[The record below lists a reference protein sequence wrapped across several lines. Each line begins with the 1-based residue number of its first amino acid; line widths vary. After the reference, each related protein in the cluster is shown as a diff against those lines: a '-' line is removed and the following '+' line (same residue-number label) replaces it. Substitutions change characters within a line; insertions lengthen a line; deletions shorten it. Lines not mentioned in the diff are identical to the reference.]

1 MKILQISF
9 HTAPFGSAGKYDSGG
24 LNIYVEKISDQLS
37 KNNFVTVLTAEK
49 AESFVK
55 GNLEFKSLN
64 LFDKD
69 LSVED
74 KEIHMQEFINKLYE
88 SIDLESYDV
97 IHTHYW
103 LSGLVGKEIANKFN
117 KPLVYTSHS
126 LGIFLDG
133 YNKERVD
140 CEKII
145 MNSSDVITTSS
156 LFEGDMILENY
167 NIDSNKMKQITP
179 GVDLEIFTPDSTI
192 KRENIFLSIGRIQ
205 EQKGQIETIKFL
217 DNFRKVE
224 NNFLCYFIGGPS
236 GKSGS
241 EYLEELKQNVQDL
254 NLESHIEFLDN
265 LPQTEIRDL
274 LNKSKLL
281 IHTSKFETFGLV
293 AIEAIA
299 MGVPVLT
306 SNRGSL
312 IEIIEND
319 KNGYLSENLLDSN
332 VNNFVLNLLNDNKKF
347 EEISSSCIEKSKK
360 YDWKNTSKILQNSYQ
375 ELVTY

>member
-37 KNNFVTVLTAEK
+37 KNNHVTVVTGEK

-55 GNLEFKSLN
+55 DNLEFQSLN

-74 KEIHMQEFINKLYE
+74 KEIYLQEFINKLNE
-88 SIDLESYDV
+88 SVDPESFDV
-97 IHTHYW
+97 IHAHYW
-103 LSGLVGKEIANKFN
+103 LSGLVGKEIANKYN

-140 CEKII
+140 CEKIV
-145 MNSSDVITTSS
+145 MTSSDVITTSS
-156 LFEGDMILENY
+156 LFEEDMILKNY
-167 NIDSNKMKQITP
+167 NVDSNKMKLITP
-179 GVDLEIFTPDSTI
+179 GVDVEIFSPDQTV

-217 DNFRKVE
+217 DNFKKVE
-224 NNFLCYFIGGPS
+224 NNFTCYFVGGPS
-236 GKSGS
+236 GKSGN
-241 EYLEELKQNVQDL
+241 EYLEELKQTVVDF

-293 AIEAIA
+293 AAEANA

-306 SNRGSL
+306 TNSGSVLEIVESNENGYYSESL
-312 IEIIEND
+312 ID
-319 KNGYLSENLLDSN
+319 GN
-332 VNNFVLNLLNDNKKF
+332 VNNFVKELLNNNDKF
-347 EEISSSCIEKSKK
+347 YEIMLNCLDKSKT
-360 YDWKNTSKILQNSYQ
+360 YSWASTAREIEILYKDFA
-375 ELVTY
+375 

>member
-24 LNIYVEKISDQLS
+24 LNIYVEKTSDQLS
-37 KNNFVTVLTAEK
+37 KNNFVTVVTAEK

-88 SIDLESYDV
+88 SIDLESFDV

-145 MNSSDVITTSS
+145 MTSSDVITTSS

-167 NIDSNKMKQITP
+167 NIDSNKMKQIMP
-179 GVDLEIFTPDSTI
+179 GVDVEIFTPDSRI

-205 EQKGQIETIKFL
+205 EQKGQIETIKLL

-224 NNFLCYFIGGPS
+224 NNFFCYFIGGPS

-241 EYLEELKQNVQDL
+241 EYLDELKQTVVDL
-254 NLESHIEFLDN
+254 NLESHIGFLDN

>member
-9 HTAPFGSAGKYDSGG
+9 HTAPFGSTGKYDSGG
-24 LNIYVEKISDQLS
+24 LNIYVEKISKELS
-37 KNNFVTVLTAEK
+37 KNNYVTVVTAER

-64 LFDKD
+64 LFDKE
-69 LSVED
+69 LSVDD
-74 KEIHMQEFINKLYE
+74 KEIYLQEFINKLYE
-88 SIDLESYDV
+88 SVDLENFDI
-97 IHTHYW
+97 IHSHYW
-103 LSGLVGKEIANKFN
+103 MSGLVGKEIANKFN

-156 LFEGDMILENY
+156 LFEEVMILENY
-167 NIDSNKMKQITP
+167 IADSNKLKKITP
-179 GVDLEIFTPDSTI
+179 GVDIEIFTPDTTI

-205 EQKGQIETIKFL
+205 EQKRQIDTIKFL

-224 NNFLCYFIGGPS
+224 NNFVCYFIGGPS

-241 EYLEELKQNVQDL
+241 EYLEELIQTVEDL
-254 NLESHIEFLDN
+254 NLESHIEFLDT
-265 LPQTEIRDL
+265 LTQEEIKEL

-293 AIEAIA
+293 AAEANA

-306 SNRGSL
+306 TNSGSL
-312 IEIIEND
+312 NEIVESN
-319 KNGYLSENLLDSN
+319 KNGYYSENLIDGN
-332 VNNFVLNLLNDNKKF
+332 VNIFVKDLLNNNKKF
-347 EEISSSCIEKSKK
+347 NEIMLNCFEKS
-360 YDWKNTSKILQNSYQ
+360 NTYNWANTATKIENLYKTF
-375 ELVTY
+375 V

>member
-24 LNIYVEKISDQLS
+24 LNIYVEKISNELS
-37 KNNFVTVLTAEK
+37 KNNYVTVVTAEK
-49 AESFVK
+49 AESFVND
-55 GNLEFKSLN
+55 NLEFKSLN

-74 KEIHMQEFINKLYE
+74 KEIYLQEFINKLYE
-88 SIDLESYDV
+88 SVDLESFDV
-97 IHTHYW
+97 VHTHYW

-145 MNSSDVITTSS
+145 MTSANLITTSS
-156 LFEGDMILENY
+156 LFEEDMILENY
-167 NIDSNKMKQITP
+167 NIDLNKIKKIMP
-179 GVDLEIFTPDSTI
+179 GVDVEIFTPDSRI

-224 NNFLCYFIGGPS
+224 NNFFCYFIGGPS

-241 EYLEELKQNVQDL
+241 EYLDELKQTVVDL

-332 VNNFVLNLLNDNKKF
+332 VNNFVLNLLNHNKKF

>member
-9 HTAPFGSAGKYDSGG
+9 HTAPFGSVGKYDSGG
-24 LNIYVEKISDQLS
+24 LNIYVEKISNELS
-37 KNNFVTVLTAEK
+37 KNNYVTVVTAEK
-49 AESFVK
+49 SENFIK
-55 GNLEFKSLN
+55 DNLEFKSLN

-74 KEIHMQEFINKLYE
+74 KEIYLQEFINKLNE
-88 SIDLESYDV
+88 SVDLESFDI

-103 LSGLVGKEIANKFN
+103 LSGLVGKEIANRFN
-117 KPLVYTSHS
+117 IPLVYTSHS

-145 MNSSDVITTSS
+145 MTSADVITTSS
-156 LFEGDMILENY
+156 LFEEDLILKNY
-167 NIDSNKMKQITP
+167 SADFNKMKLITP
-179 GVDLEIFTPDSTI
+179 GVDTEIFSPDSTV

-224 NNFLCYFIGGPS
+224 SNFICYFVGGPS
-236 GKSGS
+236 GRSGN
-241 EYLEELKQNVQDL
+241 EYFEELKKTVVDL
-254 NLESHIEFLDN
+254 NLESHIEFHDN
-265 LPQTEIRDL
+265 LPQIQIRDL

-293 AIEAIA
+293 AAEANA

-306 SNRGSL
+306 TNSGSVLEIVESNENGYYSESL
-312 IEIIEND
+312 ID
-319 KNGYLSENLLDSN
+319 GN
-332 VNNFVLNLLNDNKKF
+332 VNNFVKELLNNNDKF
-347 EEISSSCIEKSKK
+347 HEIMLNCLDKSKA
-360 YDWKNTSKILQNSYQ
+360 YSWANTAREIEILYKDFA
-375 ELVTY
+375 

>member
-9 HTAPFGSAGKYDSGG
+9 HTAPFGSAGKFDSGG

-37 KNNFVTVLTAEK
+37 KNNNVTVVTAEK
-49 AESFVK
+49 AESFSK
-55 GNLEFKSLN
+55 GNLDFQSLD

-74 KEIHMQEFINKLYE
+74 KEIYLQEFINKLYE
-88 SIDLESYDV
+88 SFDLESFDV
-97 IHTHYW
+97 IHAHYW

-126 LGIFLDG
+126 LGIFLEG

-140 CEKII
+140 CEKLI
-145 MNSSDVITTSS
+145 MTSSDVITTSS
-156 LFEGDMILENY
+156 QFEKNMILENY
-167 NIDSNKMKQITP
+167 KIDSSKLKLVKP
-179 GVDLEIFTPDSTI
+179 GVDVEIFTPNSEI

-205 EQKGQIETIKFL
+205 EQKGQIDVIKFL

-224 NNFLCYFIGGPS
+224 NNFMCYFIGGPS
-236 GKSGS
+236 GKSGI
-241 EYLEELKQNVQDL
+241 EYLEELKKVVIDL
-254 NLESHIEFLDN
+254 ELESYVEFVDIIS
-265 LPQTEIRDL
+265 QTKIRDL

-293 AIEAIA
+293 AAEALS

-306 SNRGSL
+306 TNRGSL
-312 IEIIEND
+312 LEIIENNI
-319 KNGYLSENLLDSN
+319 NGYQSENLIDRN
-332 VNNFVLNLLNDNKKF
+332 VNNFVKELLNNDEKF
-347 EEISSSCIEKSKK
+347 NEIMLNCLEKSKD
-360 YDWKNTSKILQNSYQ
+360 YNWSNTAIEIENLYNN
-375 ELVTY
+375 LT

>member
-9 HTAPFGSAGKYDSGG
+9 HTAPFGIAGKYDSGG
-24 LNIYVEKISDQLS
+24 LNIYVEKISNQLA
-37 KNNFVTVLTAEK
+37 KNNHVTVVTAEK
-49 AESFVK
+49 AESFVES
-55 GNLEFKSLN
+55 NLEFKSLN

-74 KEIHMQEFINKLYE
+74 KEVYLQEFINKLYE
-88 SIDLESYDV
+88 SVDLERFDV

-103 LSGLVGKEIANKFN
+103 LSGLVGKEIAKKFN

-145 MNSSDVITTSS
+145 MTSSDIITTSS
-156 LFEGDMILENY
+156 KFEEEMILENY
-167 NIDSNKMKQITP
+167 KIDSNKMKQITP
-179 GVDLEIFTPDSTI
+179 GVDLEIFAHDKTL

-205 EQKGQIETIKFL
+205 EQKGQIEAIKFL

-224 NNFLCYFIGGPS
+224 NNFFCYFIGGPS
-236 GKSGS
+236 GKSGI
-241 EYLEELKQNVQDL
+241 EYLEQLKQTVLDL
-254 NLESHIEFLDN
+254 NLESHIEFLNN
-265 LPQTEIRDL
+265 LPQTEIRAL

-293 AIEAIA
+293 AIEANA

-306 SNRGSL
+306 TNRGSL
-312 IEIIEND
+312 IEIIENE
-319 KNGYLSENLLDSN
+319 KNGYLSENLLDRN
-332 VNNFVLNLLNDNKKF
+332 VNNFVLNLLNDYKKF
-347 EEISSSCIEKSKK
+347 QEISSLSIEKSKK
-360 YDWKNTSKILQNSYQ
+360 YDWKNTSQILQNVYQ
-375 ELVTY
+375 ELVTD

>member
-24 LNIYVEKISDQLS
+24 LNIYVEKISNELS
-37 KNNFVTVLTAEK
+37 KNNYVTVVTAEK
-49 AESFVK
+49 AESFVND
-55 GNLEFKSLN
+55 NLEFKSLN

-74 KEIHMQEFINKLYE
+74 KEIYLQEFINKLYE
-88 SIDLESYDV
+88 SVDLESFDV
-97 IHTHYW
+97 VHTHYW

-145 MNSSDVITTSS
+145 MTSADLITTSS
-156 LFEGDMILENY
+156 LFEEDMILENY
-167 NIDSNKMKQITP
+167 NIDSNKMKQIMP
-179 GVDLEIFTPDSTI
+179 GVDVEIFTPDSRI
-192 KRENIFLSIGRIQ
+192 ERENIFLSIGRIQ
-205 EQKGQIETIKFL
+205 EQKGQIETIKLL

-224 NNFLCYFIGGPS
+224 NNFFCYFIGGPS

-241 EYLEELKQNVQDL
+241 EYLDELKQTVVDL
-254 NLESHIEFLDN
+254 NLESHIGFLDN

>member
-24 LNIYVEKISDQLS
+24 LNIYVEKISNELS
-37 KNNFVTVLTAEK
+37 KNNYVTVVTAEK
-49 AESFVK
+49 AESFVND
-55 GNLEFKSLN
+55 NLEFKSLN

-74 KEIHMQEFINKLYE
+74 KEIYLQEFINKLYE
-88 SIDLESYDV
+88 SVDLESFDV
-97 IHTHYW
+97 VHTHYW

-145 MNSSDVITTSS
+145 MTSADLITTSS
-156 LFEGDMILENY
+156 LFEEDMILENY
-167 NIDSNKMKQITP
+167 NIDSNKMKQIMP
-179 GVDLEIFTPDSTI
+179 GVDVEIFTPDSRI

-205 EQKGQIETIKFL
+205 EQKGQIETIKLL

-224 NNFLCYFIGGPS
+224 NNFFCYFIGGPS

-241 EYLEELKQNVQDL
+241 EYLDELKQTVVDL
-254 NLESHIEFLDN
+254 NLESHIGFLDN

>member
-37 KNNFVTVLTAEK
+37 KNNHVTVVTGEK

-55 GNLEFKSLN
+55 SNLEFKSLN

-74 KEIHMQEFINKLYE
+74 KEIYLQEFINKLYE
-88 SIDLESYDV
+88 SVDPESFDV
-97 IHTHYW
+97 IHAHYW
-103 LSGLVGKEIANKFN
+103 LSGLAGKEVANKYN

-133 YNKERVD
+133 YNEERVD

-145 MNSSDVITTSS
+145 MTSSDVITTSS
-156 LFEGDMILENY
+156 LFEEDVILKNY
-167 NIDSNKMKQITP
+167 NVDSNKMKLITP
-179 GVDLEIFTPDSTI
+179 GVDVEIFSPDATV
-192 KRENIFLSIGRIQ
+192 KRENTFLSIGRIQ

-224 NNFLCYFIGGPS
+224 KNFSCYFVGGPS
-236 GKSGS
+236 GKSGN
-241 EYLEELKQNVQDL
+241 EYFEELKKTVLDL

-293 AIEAIA
+293 AAEANA

-306 SNRGSL
+306 TNSGSVLEIVESN
-312 IEIIEND
+312 
-319 KNGYLSENLLDSN
+319 KNGYYSESLIDGN
-332 VNNFVLNLLNDNKKF
+332 VNNFVKELLNNNDKF
-347 EEISSSCIEKSKK
+347 HKIMLNCLDKSKA
-360 YDWKNTSKILQNSYQ
+360 YSWANTAREIEILYKDFA
-375 ELVTY
+375 

>member
-9 HTAPFGSAGKYDSGG
+9 HTAPFGSTGKYDSGG
-24 LNIYVEKISDQLS
+24 LNIYVEKISKELS
-37 KNNFVTVLTAEK
+37 KNNYVTVVTAER

-55 GNLEFKSLN
+55 ENLEFKSLN
-64 LFDKD
+64 LFDKE
-69 LSVED
+69 LSVDD
-74 KEIHMQEFINKLYE
+74 KEIYLQEFINKLYE
-88 SIDLESYDV
+88 SVDLENFDI
-97 IHTHYW
+97 IHSHYW
-103 LSGLVGKEIANKFN
+103 MSGLVGKEIANKFN

-156 LFEGDMILENY
+156 LFEEEMILENY
-167 NIDSNKMKQITP
+167 NADSNKLKKITP
-179 GVDLEIFTPDSTI
+179 GVDVEIFTPDTTI

-205 EQKGQIETIKFL
+205 EQKRQIDTIKFL

-224 NNFLCYFIGGPS
+224 NNFMCYFIGGPS

-241 EYLEELKQNVQDL
+241 EYLEELIQTVEDL
-254 NLESHIEFLDN
+254 NLESHIEFLDT
-265 LPQTEIRDL
+265 LTQEEIKEL

-293 AIEAIA
+293 AAEANA

-306 SNRGSL
+306 TNSGSL
-312 IEIIEND
+312 NEIVESN
-319 KNGYLSENLLDSN
+319 KNGYYSENLIDGN
-332 VNNFVLNLLNDNKKF
+332 VNIFVKDLLNNNKKF
-347 EEISSSCIEKSKK
+347 NEIMLNCFEKS
-360 YDWKNTSKILQNSYQ
+360 NTYNWANTATRIENLYKSFF
-375 ELVTY
+375 

>member
-37 KNNFVTVLTAEK
+37 KNNHVTVVTGEK

-55 GNLEFKSLN
+55 ENLEFKSLN

-74 KEIHMQEFINKLYE
+74 KEIYLQEFINKLNE
-88 SIDLESYDV
+88 SVDPESFDV
-97 IHTHYW
+97 IHAHYW

-117 KPLVYTSHS
+117 KPLIYTSHS

-145 MNSSDVITTSS
+145 MTSSDVITTSS
-156 LFEGDMILENY
+156 LFEEDMILKNY
-167 NIDSNKMKQITP
+167 NVDSDKIKLITP
-179 GVDLEIFTPDSTI
+179 GVDTEIFSPDSTL

-205 EQKGQIETIKFL
+205 EQKGQMETIKFL

-224 NNFLCYFIGGPS
+224 SNFICYFVGGPS
-236 GKSGS
+236 GKSGN
-241 EYLEELKQNVQDL
+241 EYFEELKKTVVDL
-254 NLESHIEFLDN
+254 NLESHIEFLEN
-265 LPQTEIRDL
+265 LPQIEIRDL

-293 AIEAIA
+293 AAEANA

-306 SNRGSL
+306 TNSGSVLEIVESNENGYYSESL
-312 IEIIEND
+312 ID
-319 KNGYLSENLLDSN
+319 GN
-332 VNNFVLNLLNDNKKF
+332 VNNFVKELLNNNDKF
-347 EEISSSCIEKSKK
+347 FEIMLDCLDKSKV
-360 YDWKNTSKILQNSYQ
+360 YSWANTAREIEILYKDFA
-375 ELVTY
+375 

>member
-1 MKILQISF
+1 M
-9 HTAPFGSAGKYDSGG
+9 TSA
-24 LNIYVEKISDQLS
+24 
-37 KNNFVTVLTAEK
+37 
-49 AESFVK
+49 
-55 GNLEFKSLN
+55 
-64 LFDKD
+64 D
-69 LSVED
+69 L
-74 KEIHMQEFINKLYE
+74 
-88 SIDLESYDV
+88 
-97 IHTHYW
+97 
-103 LSGLVGKEIANKFN
+103 
-117 KPLVYTSHS
+117 
-126 LGIFLDG
+126 
-133 YNKERVD
+133 
-140 CEKII
+140 
-145 MNSSDVITTSS
+145 ITTSS
-156 LFEGDMILENY
+156 LFEEDMILENY
-167 NIDSNKMKQITP
+167 NIDSNKMKQIMP
-179 GVDLEIFTPDSTI
+179 GVDVEIFTPDSRI

-205 EQKGQIETIKFL
+205 EQKGQIETIKLL

-224 NNFLCYFIGGPS
+224 NNFFCYFIGGPS

-241 EYLEELKQNVQDL
+241 EYLDELKQTVVDL
-254 NLESHIEFLDN
+254 NLESHIGFLDN

>member
-37 KNNFVTVLTAEK
+37 KNNHVTVVTGEK

-55 GNLEFKSLN
+55 ENLEFKSLN

-74 KEIHMQEFINKLYE
+74 KEIYLQEFINKLNE
-88 SIDLESYDV
+88 SVDPESFDV
-97 IHTHYW
+97 IHAHYW

-117 KPLVYTSHS
+117 KPLIYTSHS

-145 MNSSDVITTSS
+145 MTSSDVITTSS
-156 LFEGDMILENY
+156 LFEEDMILKNY
-167 NIDSNKMKQITP
+167 NVDANKMKQITP
-179 GVDLEIFTPDSTI
+179 GVDTEIFSPDSTL

-205 EQKGQIETIKFL
+205 EQKGQMETIKFL

-224 NNFLCYFIGGPS
+224 SNFICYFVGGPS
-236 GKSGS
+236 GKSGN
-241 EYLEELKQNVQDL
+241 EYFEELKKTVVDL
-254 NLESHIEFLDN
+254 NLESHIEFLEN
-265 LPQTEIRDL
+265 LPQIEIRDL

-293 AIEAIA
+293 AAEANA

-306 SNRGSL
+306 TNSGSL
-312 IEIIEND
+312 LEIVESNE
-319 KNGYLSENLLDSN
+319 NGYYSESLIDGN
-332 VNNFVLNLLNDNKKF
+332 VNNFVKELLNNNDKF
-347 EEISSSCIEKSKK
+347 LEIMLDCLDKSKV
-360 YDWKNTSKILQNSYQ
+360 YSWANTAREIEILYR
-375 ELVTY
+375 EFA

>member
-24 LNIYVEKISDQLS
+24 LNIYVEKISNELS
-37 KNNFVTVLTAEK
+37 KNNHVTVVTAEK
-49 AESFVK
+49 AENFVK
-55 GNLEFKSLN
+55 DNLEFKSLN
-64 LFDKD
+64 LFEKN

-74 KEIHMQEFINKLYE
+74 KEIYLQEFINKLYE
-88 SIDLESYDV
+88 LVDLESFDV

-140 CEKII
+140 CEKIV
-145 MNSSDVITTSS
+145 MNSSDIITTSS
-156 LFEGDMILENY
+156 LFEEEMILENY
-167 NIDSNKMKQITP
+167 NADSNKLKKITP
-179 GVDLEIFTPDSTI
+179 GVDIEIFTPDTTI

-205 EQKGQIETIKFL
+205 EQKRQIDTIKFL

-224 NNFLCYFIGGPS
+224 NNFVCYFIGGPS

-241 EYLEELKQNVQDL
+241 EYLEELIQTVEDL
-254 NLESHIEFLDN
+254 NLESHIEFLDT
-265 LPQTEIRDL
+265 LTQEEIKEL

-293 AIEAIA
+293 AAEANA

-306 SNRGSL
+306 TNSGSMS
-312 IEIIEND
+312 EIVENN
-319 KNGYLSENLLDSN
+319 KNGYYSENLIDGN
-332 VNNFVLNLLNDNKKF
+332 VNIFVKDLLNNNKKF
-347 EEISSSCIEKSKK
+347 NEIMLNCFEKS
-360 YDWKNTSKILQNSYQ
+360 NTYNWANTATKIENLYKAF
-375 ELVTY
+375 V

>member
-9 HTAPFGSAGKYDSGG
+9 HTAPFGSVGKYDSGG
-24 LNIYVEKISDQLS
+24 LNIYVEKISNELS
-37 KNNFVTVLTAEK
+37 KNNYVTVVTAEK
-49 AESFVK
+49 SENFIK
-55 GNLEFKSLN
+55 DNLEFKSLN

-74 KEIHMQEFINKLYE
+74 KEIYLQEFINKLNE
-88 SIDLESYDV
+88 SVDLESFDI

-103 LSGLVGKEIANKFN
+103 LSGLVGKEIANRFN
-117 KPLVYTSHS
+117 IPLVYTSHS

-145 MNSSDVITTSS
+145 MTSADVITTSS
-156 LFEGDMILENY
+156 LFEEDMILKNY
-167 NIDSNKMKQITP
+167 NADYNKMKLITP
-179 GVDLEIFTPDSTI
+179 GVDTEIFSPDSTV

-224 NNFLCYFIGGPS
+224 SNFICYFVGGPS
-236 GKSGS
+236 GRSGN
-241 EYLEELKQNVQDL
+241 EYFEELKKTVVDL
-254 NLESHIEFLDN
+254 NLESHIEFHDN
-265 LPQTEIRDL
+265 LPQIQIRDL

-293 AIEAIA
+293 AAEANA

-306 SNRGSL
+306 TNSGSVLEIVESNENGYYSESL
-312 IEIIEND
+312 ID
-319 KNGYLSENLLDSN
+319 GN
-332 VNNFVLNLLNDNKKF
+332 VNNFVKELLNNNDKF
-347 EEISSSCIEKSKK
+347 HEIMLNCLDKSKA
-360 YDWKNTSKILQNSYQ
+360 YSWANTAREIEILYKDFA
-375 ELVTY
+375 

>member
-9 HTAPFGSAGKYDSGG
+9 HTAPFGSTGKYDSGG
-24 LNIYVEKISDQLS
+24 LNIYVEKISKELS
-37 KNNFVTVLTAEK
+37 KNNYVTVVTAER

-64 LFDKD
+64 LFDKE
-69 LSVED
+69 LSVDD
-74 KEIHMQEFINKLYE
+74 KEIYLQEFINKLYE
-88 SIDLESYDV
+88 LVDLENFDI
-97 IHTHYW
+97 IHSHYW
-103 LSGLVGKEIANKFN
+103 MSGLVGKEIANKFN

-145 MNSSDVITTSS
+145 MNSSDVVTTSS
-156 LFEGDMILENY
+156 LFEEVMILENY
-167 NIDSNKMKQITP
+167 IADSNKLKKITP
-179 GVDLEIFTPDSTI
+179 GVDIEIFTPDTTI

-205 EQKGQIETIKFL
+205 EQKRQIDTIKFL

-224 NNFLCYFIGGPS
+224 NNFVCYFIGGPS

-241 EYLEELKQNVQDL
+241 EYLEELIQTVEDL
-254 NLESHIEFLDN
+254 NLESHIEFLDS
-265 LPQTEIRDL
+265 LTQEEIKEL

-293 AIEAIA
+293 AAEANA

-306 SNRGSL
+306 TNSGSL
-312 IEIIEND
+312 NEIVESN
-319 KNGYLSENLLDSN
+319 KNGYYSENLIDGN
-332 VNNFVLNLLNDNKKF
+332 VNIFVKDLLNNNKKF
-347 EEISSSCIEKSKK
+347 NEIMLNCFEKSNA
-360 YDWKNTSKILQNSYQ
+360 YNWAYTATKIENLYKAF
-375 ELVTY
+375 V

>member
-9 HTAPFGSAGKYDSGG
+9 HTAPFGSVGKYDSGG
-24 LNIYVEKISDQLS
+24 LNIYVEKISDQLA
-37 KNNFVTVLTAEK
+37 KNNHVTVVTAEK
-49 AESFVK
+49 AENFIK

-74 KEIHMQEFINKLYE
+74 KEIYLQEFINKLYE
-88 SIDLESYDV
+88 SVDLESFDV

-103 LSGLVGKEIANKFN
+103 LSGLVGKEIANKYN

-145 MNSSDVITTSS
+145 MTSSDVITTSS
-156 LFEGDMILENY
+156 LFEEDMILKNY
-167 NIDSNKMKQITP
+167 NVDSNKMKLITP
-179 GVDLEIFTPDSTI
+179 GVDVEIFSSDSTV

-217 DNFRKVE
+217 DNFKKVE
-224 NNFLCYFIGGPS
+224 NNFTCYFVGGPS
-236 GKSGS
+236 GKSGN
-241 EYLEELKQNVQDL
+241 EYLEELKQTVVDF
-254 NLESHIEFLDN
+254 NLESHVEFLNN
-265 LPQTEIRDL
+265 LSQTEIRDL

-293 AIEAIA
+293 AAEANA

-306 SNRGSL
+306 TNSGSVLEIVESN
-312 IEIIEND
+312 
-319 KNGYLSENLLDSN
+319 KNGYYSESLIDGN
-332 VNNFVLNLLNDNKKF
+332 VNNFVKELLNNNDKF
-347 EEISSSCIEKSKK
+347 HKIMLNCLDKSKA
-360 YDWKNTSKILQNSYQ
+360 YSWANTAREIEILYKDFA
-375 ELVTY
+375 

>member
-24 LNIYVEKISDQLS
+24 LNIYVEKISNELS
-37 KNNFVTVLTAEK
+37 KNNHVTVLTAEK
-49 AESFVK
+49 AENFVK
-55 GNLEFKSLN
+55 GNLEFTSLN
-64 LFDKD
+64 LFDKN
-69 LSVED
+69 LSVDD
-74 KEIHMQEFINKLYE
+74 KEIYLQEFINKLYE
-88 SIDLESYDV
+88 SVDLESFDV

-103 LSGLVGKEIANKFN
+103 LSGLVGKDIANKFN

-156 LFEGDMILENY
+156 LFEEEMILENY
-167 NIDSNKMKQITP
+167 NADSNKLKKITP
-179 GVDLEIFTPDSTI
+179 GVDVEIFTPDSTI

-205 EQKGQIETIKFL
+205 EQKGQIDTIKFL

-224 NNFLCYFIGGPS
+224 NNFICYFIGGPS

-241 EYLEELKQNVQDL
+241 EYLEELIQTVEDL

-265 LPQTEIRDL
+265 LTQVEIKEL

-293 AIEAIA
+293 AAEANA

-306 SNRGSL
+306 TNSGSL
-312 IEIIEND
+312 NEIVESN
-319 KNGYLSENLLDSN
+319 KNGYYSENLIDGN
-332 VNNFVLNLLNDNKKF
+332 VNIFVKDLLNNNKKF
-347 EEISSSCIEKSKK
+347 NEIMLNCFEKS
-360 YDWKNTSKILQNSYQ
+360 NTYNWANTATKIENLYKTF
-375 ELVTY
+375 V

>member
-9 HTAPFGSAGKYDSGG
+9 HTAPFGSTGKYDSGG
-24 LNIYVEKISDQLS
+24 LNIYVEKISKELS
-37 KNNFVTVLTAEK
+37 KNNYVTVVTAER

-64 LFDKD
+64 LFDKE
-69 LSVED
+69 LSVDD
-74 KEIHMQEFINKLYE
+74 KEIYLQEFINKLYE
-88 SIDLESYDV
+88 LVDLENFDI
-97 IHTHYW
+97 IHSHYW
-103 LSGLVGKEIANKFN
+103 MSGLVGKEIANKFN

-156 LFEGDMILENY
+156 LFEEVMILENY
-167 NIDSNKMKQITP
+167 IADSNKLKKITP
-179 GVDLEIFTPDSTI
+179 GVDIEIFTPDTTI

-205 EQKGQIETIKFL
+205 EQKRQIDTIKFL

-224 NNFLCYFIGGPS
+224 NNFVCYFIGGPS

-241 EYLEELKQNVQDL
+241 EYLEELIQTVEDL
-254 NLESHIEFLDN
+254 NLESHIEFLDT
-265 LPQTEIRDL
+265 LTQEEIKEL

-293 AIEAIA
+293 AAEANA

-306 SNRGSL
+306 TNSGSL
-312 IEIIEND
+312 SEIVENN
-319 KNGYLSENLLDSN
+319 KNGYYSESLIDGN
-332 VNNFVLNLLNDNKKF
+332 VNIFVKDLLNNNKKF
-347 EEISSSCIEKSKK
+347 NEIMLNCFEKS
-360 YDWKNTSKILQNSYQ
+360 NTYNWANTATKIENLYKTF
-375 ELVTY
+375 V

>member
-9 HTAPFGSAGKYDSGG
+9 HTAPFGSVGKYDSGG
-24 LNIYVEKISDQLS
+24 LNIYVEKISDQLA
-37 KNNFVTVLTAEK
+37 KNNHVTVVTAEK
-49 AESFVK
+49 AENFIK

-74 KEIHMQEFINKLYE
+74 KEIYLQEFINKLYE
-88 SIDLESYDV
+88 SVDLESFDV

-103 LSGLVGKEIANKFN
+103 LSGLVGKEIANKYN

-145 MNSSDVITTSS
+145 MTSSDVITTSS
-156 LFEGDMILENY
+156 LFEEDMILKNY
-167 NIDSNKMKQITP
+167 NVDSNKMKLITP
-179 GVDLEIFTPDSTI
+179 GVDVEIFSSDSTV

-217 DNFRKVE
+217 DNFKKVE
-224 NNFLCYFIGGPS
+224 NNFTCYFVGGPS
-236 GKSGS
+236 GKSGN
-241 EYLEELKQNVQDL
+241 EYLEELKQTVVDF
-254 NLESHIEFLDN
+254 NLESHVEFLNN
-265 LPQTEIRDL
+265 LSQTEIRDL

-293 AIEAIA
+293 AAEANA

-306 SNRGSL
+306 TNSGSVLEIVESN
-312 IEIIEND
+312 
-319 KNGYLSENLLDSN
+319 KNGYYSESLIDGN
-332 VNNFVLNLLNDNKKF
+332 VNNFVKELLNNNDKF
-347 EEISSSCIEKSKK
+347 HEIMLNCLDKSKA
-360 YDWKNTSKILQNSYQ
+360 YSWANTAREIEILYKDFA
-375 ELVTY
+375 

>member
-37 KNNFVTVLTAEK
+37 KNNHVTVVTGEK
-49 AESFVK
+49 AESFIK
-55 GNLEFKSLN
+55 ENLEFKSLN

-74 KEIHMQEFINKLYE
+74 KEIYLQEFINKLYE
-88 SIDLESYDV
+88 SVDPESFDV
-97 IHTHYW
+97 IHAHYW
-103 LSGLVGKEIANKFN
+103 LSGLVGKEIANKYN

-145 MNSSDVITTSS
+145 MTSSDVITTSS
-156 LFEGDMILENY
+156 LFEEDMILKNY
-167 NIDSNKMKQITP
+167 NVDSNKMKQITP
-179 GVDLEIFTPDSTI
+179 GVDVEIFSPDSTVK
-192 KRENIFLSIGRIQ
+192 KRKYILIDRKNSGTKRTN
-205 EQKGQIETIKFL
+205 ETIKFL

-224 NNFLCYFIGGPS
+224 NNFTCYFVGGPS
-236 GKSGS
+236 GKSGN
-241 EYLEELKQNVQDL
+241 EYLEELKKTVVDL
-254 NLESHIEFLDN
+254 NLESHVEFLDN

-293 AIEAIA
+293 AAEANA

-306 SNRGSL
+306 TNSGSVLEIVESNDNGYYSESL
-312 IEIIEND
+312 ID
-319 KNGYLSENLLDSN
+319 GN
-332 VNNFVLNLLNDNKKF
+332 VNNFVKELLNNNDKF
-347 EEISSSCIEKSKK
+347 HEIMLNCLDKSKA
-360 YDWKNTSKILQNSYQ
+360 YSWANTAREIEILYKDFA
-375 ELVTY
+375 

>member
-37 KNNFVTVLTAEK
+37 KNNHVTVVTGEM
-49 AESFVK
+49 AESFIK
-55 GNLEFKSLN
+55 SNLEFKSLN

-74 KEIHMQEFINKLYE
+74 KEIYLQEFINKLYE
-88 SIDLESYDV
+88 SVDPESFDV
-97 IHTHYW
+97 IHAHYW
-103 LSGLVGKEIANKFN
+103 LSGLVGKEVANKYN

-145 MNSSDVITTSS
+145 MTSSDVITTSS
-156 LFEGDMILENY
+156 LFEEDMILKNY
-167 NIDSNKMKQITP
+167 NVDSNKVKLITP
-179 GVDLEIFTPDSTI
+179 GVDVEIFLPDQTV

-217 DNFRKVE
+217 DNFKKVE
-224 NNFLCYFIGGPS
+224 NNFTCYFVGGPS
-236 GKSGS
+236 GKSGN
-241 EYLEELKQNVQDL
+241 EYLVELKQTVVDL

-293 AIEAIA
+293 AAEANA

-306 SNRGSL
+306 TNSGSVLEIVESNENGYYSESL
-312 IEIIEND
+312 ID
-319 KNGYLSENLLDSN
+319 GN
-332 VNNFVLNLLNDNKKF
+332 VNNFVKELLNNNDKF
-347 EEISSSCIEKSKK
+347 HEIMLNCLDKSKA
-360 YDWKNTSKILQNSYQ
+360 YSWANTAREIEILYKDFA
-375 ELVTY
+375 

>member
-9 HTAPFGSAGKYDSGG
+9 HTAPFGTAGKFDSGG

-37 KNNFVTVLTAEK
+37 KNNHVTVVTAEK
-49 AESFVK
+49 AESFAK
-55 GNLEFKSLN
+55 GNLDFQSLN
-64 LFDKD
+64 LFDRD

-74 KEIHMQEFINKLYE
+74 KEIYLQEFINKLYE
-88 SIDLESYDV
+88 LVDLESFDV
-97 IHTHYW
+97 IHAHYW

-126 LGIFLDG
+126 LGIFLEG

-145 MNSSDVITTSS
+145 MTSSDVITTSS
-156 LFEGDMILENY
+156 QFEKNMISENY
-167 NIDSNKMKQITP
+167 KIETSKMKLVKP
-179 GVDLEIFTPDSTI
+179 GVDVEIFVPNSEI

-205 EQKGQIETIKFL
+205 EQKGQIDVIKFL

-224 NNFLCYFIGGPS
+224 NNFMCYFIGGPS
-236 GKSGS
+236 GKSGI
-241 EYLEELKQNVQDL
+241 EYLEELKKVVIDL
-254 NLESHIEFLDN
+254 ELESYVEFVDIIS
-265 LPQTEIRDL
+265 QTKIRDL

-293 AIEAIA
+293 AAEALA

-306 SNRGSL
+306 TNRGSL
-312 IEIIEND
+312 LEIVENSI
-319 KNGYLSENLLDSN
+319 NGYQSENLIDRN
-332 VNNFVLNLLNDNKKF
+332 VNNFVKELLNNDEKF
-347 EEISSSCIEKSKK
+347 NEIMLNCLEKSKD
-360 YDWKNTSKILQNSYQ
+360 YNWSNTAIEIENLYNNF
-375 ELVTY
+375 T